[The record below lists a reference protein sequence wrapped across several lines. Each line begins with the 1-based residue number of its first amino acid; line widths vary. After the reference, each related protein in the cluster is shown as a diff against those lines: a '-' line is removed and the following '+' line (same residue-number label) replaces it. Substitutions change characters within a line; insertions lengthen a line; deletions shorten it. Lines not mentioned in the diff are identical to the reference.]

1 MTVSW
6 NFDCRDG
13 NFLDKLAIQS
23 DYWTT
28 KFVKEL
34 ISDDKRTAANNL
46 ASSEH
51 GIGLPENRNRIRS
64 SKGQSQK
71 LLQSKWIGWIC
82 KKAPPSQRRKANGSS
97 LRRQCMPTMW
107 QAIRKE
113 IYRTKTDLLF

>member
-1 MTVSW
+1 MTASW

-13 NFLDKLAIQS
+13 KFLDKLAIQS

-34 ISDDKRTAANNL
+34 ISDDKRTAANNR

-51 GIGLPENRNRIRS
+51 GIRLPENRNRIRS

-71 LLQSKWIGWIC
+71 LLQSKWWCGI
-82 KKAPPSQRRKANGSS
+82 KKLTTYSRGFHDKIKRIRR
-97 LRRQCMPTMW
+97 
-107 QAIRKE
+107 
-113 IYRTKTDLLF
+113 Y